1 MTIQIMLYKEIKLA
15 NFDDDFKFKN
25 AILEVGELYELV
37 LSRLLDIKG
46 LEFGTAQK
54 QLNAAVYLCSLE
66 HHCNRL
72 WLDDARTVLECGR
85 YVIES
90 RISNKKDC
98 INVTMYDETYT
109 KSIDGKHRYI
119 SDCDILLNFD
129 VTNDEFEALG
139 FITFED

>member
-1 MTIQIMLYKEIKLA
+1 MA

-37 LSRLLDIKG
+37 LSRLLDIRG
-46 LEFGTAQK
+46 LEYGTAKK
-54 QLNAAVYLCSLE
+54 QLNAAVYLCSPDCGWTMHVE
-66 HHCNRL
+66 HHCN
-72 WLDDARTVLECGR
+72 TVLECGR

-90 RISNKKDC
+90 RMSNKKDC

-109 KSIDGKHRYI
+109 TGIDGKHRYI